1 MQKVL
6 HYTLRFLIIT
16 AVLAAVFYRVK
27 MAPVTVSVFTVKRGF
42 VEAEVMGT
50 GVLSAHTKA
59 TISPKIQ
66 GRLVELAVDQNDVV
80 TTGQLLARLDD
91 SDLREQRAI
100 AEANLEAAR
109 ATHQRALAEH
119 KRAKAVIAQAK
130 LDYDRF
136 AKLMT
141 TQIASVSEMDK
152 SRELLQVAEAEEARA
167 VAAVSEALK
176 QITAAER
183 TLDYQNAKLADTR
196 IYSPLAGLTTRR
208 DRDMGDI
215 VVPGARIFQ
224 LVATGDI
231 WVSAWV
237 DESSM
242 AALRPGQKVRIAF
255 RSEPGKDYAGSIIRI
270 SHEVDRETREFLVD
284 VAPERLPEGWAIG
297 QRAEVFI
304 QTGRKDDVVRLPLKA
319 VLWRDGQAGV
329 RLNASGKAIWRNIEL
344 GMAGREYVEVVKG
357 LAENDQVIM
366 ASEAEAQKLQPGRRV
381 VARK

>member
-1 MQKVL
+1 
-6 HYTLRFLIIT
+6 
-16 AVLAAVFYRVK
+16 
-27 MAPVTVSVFTVKRGF
+27 MAPVTVSFLAVRRGP

-109 ATHQRALAEH
+109 ATYQRALAEH
-119 KRAKAVIAQAK
+119 KGAKAVIAQAK
-130 LDYDRF
+130 LDHDRF
-136 AKLMT
+136 SRLMT
-141 TQIASVSEMDK
+141 TQIVSASEMDK
-152 SRELLQVAEAEEARA
+152 SSELLQVAEAEEARA
-167 VAAVSEALK
+167 VAAVSETLT

-183 TLDYQNAKLADTR
+183 TLDYQNVKLADTR
-196 IYSPLAGLTTRR
+196 IYSPLAGLITRR
-208 DRDMGDI
+208 DRDMGDV
-215 VVPGARIFQ
+215 VVPGASIFQ

-284 VAPERLPEGWAIG
+284 VAPDRLPEGWAIG

-304 QTGRKDDVVRLPLKA
+304 QTGRKDNAIRIPLEAVR
-319 VLWRDGQAGV
+319 WRDGQAGV
-329 RLNASGKAIWRNIEL
+329 RLNASGKAIWRNLEL
-344 GMAGREYVEVVKG
+344 GMAGHEYVEVVKG
-357 LAENDQVIM
+357 LVENDQVIM